1 MQDPLGARP
10 KKLAMNEAS
19 LRILVLA
26 EFANPNWISVPLVG
40 YQHAKALADL
50 HQVTLVTRA
59 HNLQDIAEHP
69 NHFRAVNGLDL
80 GFWDVLLGLCF
91 KYLFRDDFSSQAFT
105 AFRIP
110 FYFLF
115 ERRVWREYRQALKK
129 GDFDVVL
136 RLTPVSPVVPSPMA
150 TWLKKHTRIPF
161 VLGPINGGLPWPKGY
176 KQAQRQKEWVSG
188 LRDLYRYAPYSAST
202 YKHAAAVVV
211 GSSQTWNEHVDIA
224 DRLFFVPENGIDERL
239 ALPREASAEHRLL
252 QLIFVGRLV
261 PFKAC
266 DIALK
271 AAAPLLKAG
280 LAHFT
285 VVGFGEDRERLQAL
299 CAVLQIDTAV
309 TFTGELPHAEA
320 MNRLRS
326 ADVLVF
332 PSIREFGGGVVFEAL
347 ACGAVPLVSD
357 YGGPGDVVEPAF
369 GFRIPQSD
377 EQTSIAAFGQVLS
390 SLEKDRA
397 LLQRLSQNG
406 QQFARDSLSWKGK
419 ALAMSAILRWCLG
432 RGPRPAF
439 APPTRQAI

>member
-1 MQDPLGARP
+1 MKERP
-10 KKLAMNEAS
+10 
-19 LRILVLA
+19 LRILLLA

-40 YQHAKALADL
+40 YKHAKALADI
-50 HQVTLVTRA
+50 HQVTLVTRV
-59 HNLQDIAEHP
+59 HNLNDIAEHP
-69 NHFRAVNGLDL
+69 NNFSAINGLDL
-80 GFWDVLLGLCF
+80 GFWDDLLSLCL
-91 KYLFRDDFSSQAFT
+91 KYLFRDDFGSQALT

-115 ERRVWREYRQALKK
+115 ERRVWREYGKALKN
-129 GDFDVVL
+129 GEFDVVL
-136 RLTPVSPVVPSPMA
+136 RVTPVSPVIPSPLA
-150 TWLKKHTRIPF
+150 SWLKKRTRTPF

-176 KQAQRQKEWVSG
+176 KQAKRQKEWVSG

-202 YKHAAAVVV
+202 YRNAAAVVV
-211 GSSQTWNEHVDIA
+211 GSSQTWGEHVDIA
-224 DRLFFVPENGIDERL
+224 DRLFFVPENGIDEKL
-239 ALPREASAEHRLL
+239 ALPREVPAEHLPL

-271 AAAPLLKAG
+271 ASAQLLKAG

-285 VVGFGEDRERLQAL
+285 VVGFGEDRERLEAL
-299 CAVLQIDTAV
+299 CNTLQIDKAV

-320 MNRLRS
+320 MKQLRG

-377 EQTSIAAFGQVLS
+377 EQTSIEAFGAVLAT
-390 SLEKDRA
+390 LERDRA
-397 LLQRLSQNG
+397 QLRRLSENG
-406 QQFARDSLSWKGK
+406 QQFARDSLSWRGK
-419 ALAMSAILRWCLG
+419 ALATTAILLWCLG

-439 APPTRQAI
+439 APPNRGAD